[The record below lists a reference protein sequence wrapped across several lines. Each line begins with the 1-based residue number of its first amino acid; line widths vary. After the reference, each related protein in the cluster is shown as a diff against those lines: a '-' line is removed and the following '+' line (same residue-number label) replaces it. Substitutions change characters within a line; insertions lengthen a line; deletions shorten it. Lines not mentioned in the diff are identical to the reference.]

1 MINFET
7 LTIYLYR
14 DLQLVLIQYFFVIH
28 TNDLE
33 IKFQLCI
40 SFIVKEVIA
49 LDPLARRQWL
59 FTYKGI
65 IQYADS
71 HGSELTQEQIIG
83 ADIYRDLVKQVEELI
98 KEEDYEG
105 QNYNAYKSRDP
116 NYETIYKKRLK
127 QIREDFPIPNQFKKV
142 IL

>member
-1 MINFET
+1 MIEA
-7 LTIYLYR
+7 IH
-14 DLQLVLIQYFFVIH
+14 LQVKL
-28 TNDLE
+28 
-33 IKFQLCI
+33 KLCT

-59 FTYKGI
+59 YTYKGI

-71 HGSELTQEQIIG
+71 HENELTQEQIIG
-83 ADIYRDLVKQVEELI
+83 ADIYRDLIKQIEDLI

-127 QIREDFPIPNQFKKV
+127 QIQEDFPIPDQFKEAF
-142 IL
+142 L

>member
-1 MINFET
+1 MIEA
-7 LTIYLYR
+7 IH
-14 DLQLVLIQYFFVIH
+14 LQVKL
-28 TNDLE
+28 
-33 IKFQLCI
+33 KLCT

-59 FTYKGI
+59 YTYKGI

-83 ADIYRDLVKQVEELI
+83 ADIYRALIKQVENLI
-98 KEEDYEG
+98 EEEDYEG

-127 QIREDFPIPNQFKKV
+127 QIREDFPIPDQFKEAF
-142 IL
+142 L

>member
-1 MINFET
+1 MIEA
-7 LTIYLYR
+7 IH
-14 DLQLVLIQYFFVIH
+14 LQVKL
-28 TNDLE
+28 
-33 IKFQLCI
+33 KLCT

-59 FTYKGI
+59 YTYKGI

-83 ADIYRDLVKQVEELI
+83 ADIYRDLIKQVENLI
-98 KEEDYEG
+98 EEEDYEG

-116 NYETIYKKRLK
+116 NYETIYKKVCNKYEKIFLYLINSKRSSYKYLM
-127 QIREDFPIPNQFKKV
+127 PNLIPS
-142 IL
+142 L

>member
-1 MINFET
+1 MIET
-7 LTIYLYR
+7 I
-14 DLQLVLIQYFFVIH
+14 DLQVKLR
-28 TNDLE
+28 
-33 IKFQLCI
+33 LCT

-65 IQYADS
+65 IKYADS
-71 HGSELTQEQIIG
+71 HGSELTQEQIVG
-83 ADIYRDLVKQVEELI
+83 AEIYRDLIRQVEELI

-105 QNYNAYKSRDP
+105 QNYNVYKSRDP

-127 QIREDFPIPNQFKKV
+127 QIQVDFPIPDGFINSEQFRSATGH
-142 IL
+142 

>member
-1 MINFET
+1 MIEAIN
-7 LTIYLYR
+7 
-14 DLQLVLIQYFFVIH
+14 LQVKL
-28 TNDLE
+28 
-33 IKFQLCI
+33 KLCT

-59 FTYKGI
+59 YTYKGI

-71 HGSELTQEQIIG
+71 HGNELTQEQIVG
-83 ADIYRDLVKQVEELI
+83 ADIYRDLIKQIEDLI

-127 QIREDFPIPNQFKKV
+127 QIREDFPIPDQFKERTS
-142 IL
+142 

>member
-1 MINFET
+1 MSE
-7 LTIYLYR
+7 
-14 DLQLVLIQYFFVIH
+14 
-28 TNDLE
+28 TNDL
-33 IKFQLCI
+33 KVKLKLCT

-59 FTYKGI
+59 YTYKGI
-65 IQYADS
+65 IQYSDS

-83 ADIYRDLVKQVEELI
+83 ADIYRDLIKQIEEII

-116 NYETIYKKRLK
+116 DYEIIYQKRLK
-127 QIREDFPIPNQFKKV
+127 HIQEDFPIPDGFINGEQFRSATGH
-142 IL
+142 

>member
-1 MINFET
+1 MIEA
-7 LTIYLYR
+7 IH
-14 DLQLVLIQYFFVIH
+14 LQVKL
-28 TNDLE
+28 
-33 IKFQLCI
+33 KLCT
-40 SFIVKEVIA
+40 SFLVKEIIA

-59 FTYKGI
+59 YTYKGI

-83 ADIYRDLVKQVEELI
+83 ADIYRDLIKQIVDLI

-127 QIREDFPIPNQFKKV
+127 HIREDFPIPDQFKEAF
-142 IL
+142 I

>member
-1 MINFET
+1 MNLKFPS
-7 LTIYLYR
+7 TIQRRL
-14 DLQLVLIQYFFVIH
+14 FSSFVID

-33 IKFQLCI
+33 VKFKLCT

-71 HGSELTQEQIIG
+71 YGSELTNEQIVG
-83 ADIYRDLVKQVEELI
+83 ANIYRDLIKQVEELI
-98 KEEDYEG
+98 KEEDFEG

-116 NYETIYKKRLK
+116 DYETIYKKRLK
-127 QIREDFPIPNQFKKV
+127 QIREDFPIPDQFKERTS
-142 IL
+142 

>member
-1 MINFET
+1 MNPKIA
-7 LTIYLYR
+7 IYNLEE
-14 DLQLVLIQYFFVIH
+14 ISFFFVIE
-28 TNDLE
+28 TNELE
-33 IKFQLCI
+33 LKFKLCT

-71 HGSELTQEQIIG
+71 HGSELTKEQIVG
-83 ADIYRDLVKQVEELI
+83 ADIYRDLIKQVEELI
-98 KEEDYEG
+98 KEEDFEG

-116 NYETIYKKRLK
+116 DYETIYKKRLK
-127 QIREDFPIPNQFKKV
+127 QIREDFPIPDQFKERTS
-142 IL
+142 

>member
-1 MINFET
+1 MIEA
-7 LTIYLYR
+7 IH
-14 DLQLVLIQYFFVIH
+14 LQVKL
-28 TNDLE
+28 
-33 IKFQLCI
+33 KLCT

-59 FTYKGI
+59 YTYKGI

-83 ADIYRDLVKQVEELI
+83 ADIYRDLIKQVENLI
-98 KEEDYEG
+98 EEEDYEG

-127 QIREDFPIPNQFKKV
+127 QIQEDFPIPDQFKEAF
-142 IL
+142 L

>member
-1 MINFET
+1 MIKTNNLDINF
-7 LTIYLYR
+7 
-14 DLQLVLIQYFFVIH
+14 
-28 TNDLE
+28 
-33 IKFQLCI
+33 KLCT

-71 HGSELTQEQIIG
+71 HGNELTKEQIIG
-83 ADIYRDLVKQVEELI
+83 AEIYRDLINQVEELMN
-98 KEEDYEG
+98 KEDYEG
-105 QNYNAYKSRDP
+105 QNYNAYKSNDP
-116 NYETIYKKRLK
+116 NYETIYQKRLK
-127 QIREDFPIPNQFKKV
+127 QIQEDFPIPDQFKEP

>member
-1 MINFET
+1 LDNIINKIISLF
-7 LTIYLYR
+7 
-14 DLQLVLIQYFFVIH
+14 FFVIEAIH
-28 TNDLE
+28 LQV
-33 IKFQLCI
+33 KLKLCT

-59 FTYKGI
+59 YTYKGI

-71 HGSELTQEQIIG
+71 HGNELTQEQIIG
-83 ADIYRDLVKQVEELI
+83 ADIYRDLIQQVENLI
-98 KEEDYEG
+98 EEEDYEG

-127 QIREDFPIPNQFKKV
+127 QIREDFPIPDQFKEAF
-142 IL
+142 I

>member
-1 MINFET
+1 MSE
-7 LTIYLYR
+7 
-14 DLQLVLIQYFFVIH
+14 
-28 TNDLE
+28 TNDL
-33 IKFQLCI
+33 KVKLKLCT

-59 FTYKGI
+59 YTYKGI

-83 ADIYRDLVKQVEELI
+83 ADIYRDLIKQIEEII

-116 NYETIYKKRLK
+116 DYEIIYQKRLK
-127 QIREDFPIPNQFKKV
+127 HIQEDFPIPDGFINGEQFRSATGH
-142 IL
+142 

>member
-1 MINFET
+1 MIEA
-7 LTIYLYR
+7 IH
-14 DLQLVLIQYFFVIH
+14 LQVKL
-28 TNDLE
+28 
-33 IKFQLCI
+33 KLCT

-59 FTYKGI
+59 YTYKGI

-83 ADIYRDLVKQVEELI
+83 ADIYRDLIQQVENLI
-98 KEEDYEG
+98 EEEDYEG

-116 NYETIYKKRLK
+116 NYETIYKKRLQ
-127 QIREDFPIPNQFKKV
+127 QIREDFPIPDQCKEVF
-142 IL
+142 I

>member
-1 MINFET
+1 MIE
-7 LTIYLYR
+7 
-14 DLQLVLIQYFFVIH
+14 

-33 IKFQLCI
+33 VTIKLYK

-71 HGSELTQEQIIG
+71 PRSELTKEQIVG
-83 ADIYRDLVKQVEELI
+83 VDIYRDLINQVEELI
-98 KEEDYEG
+98 EEEDFEG

-127 QIREDFPIPNQFKKV
+127 QIREDFPIPDQFKDRTS
-142 IL
+142 

>member
-1 MINFET
+1 MIE
-7 LTIYLYR
+7 
-14 DLQLVLIQYFFVIH
+14 

-33 IKFQLCI
+33 VKLKLCT

-65 IQYADS
+65 IQYTDS
-71 HGSELTQEQIIG
+71 HRSELTKEQIIG
-83 ADIYRDLVKQVEELI
+83 ADIYRDLINQVEDLI
-98 KEEDYEG
+98 NEEDYEG

-116 NYETIYKKRLK
+116 NYEIIFKKRLK
-127 QIREDFPIPNQFKKV
+127 QIREDFPIPDKFKERTS
-142 IL
+142 

>member
-1 MINFET
+1 MIEA
-7 LTIYLYR
+7 IH
-14 DLQLVLIQYFFVIH
+14 LQVKL
-28 TNDLE
+28 
-33 IKFQLCI
+33 KLCT

-59 FTYKGI
+59 YTYKGI

-83 ADIYRDLVKQVEELI
+83 ADIYRDLIKQVENLI
-98 KEEDYEG
+98 EEEDYEG

-116 NYETIYKKRLK
+116 KYETIYKKRLK
-127 QIREDFPIPNQFKKV
+127 QIREDFPIPDQFME
-142 IL
+142 IRL